1 MTSIVYGGRT
11 NQGQPLGVLMLD
23 TKFPRIPGDV
33 GNAFTF
39 DFPVRYYTV
48 KDASIN
54 RAVKMGDPSLLP
66 PFIEGAKAL
75 EAAGCGAIATSCGF
89 LVMFQQQ
96 LAAAVDIPVISSSL
110 LQVPYVARMLGPDH
124 KVGILTARAASLGE
138 KHFRGAGMA
147 DLDVA
152 IKGMDEYPE
161 FTRAFILD
169 EPCMDVDLVEK
180 EMEAAARSLVE
191 TEPNLGA
198 VVLECTN
205 MPPFA
210 HIVRRVTARPVYD
223 VYTLISHT
231 VGALLRRPFP
241 RTYL

>member
-11 NQGQPLGVLMLD
+11 NQGQTLGVLMLD

-33 GNAFTF
+33 GNGFTF

-48 KDASIN
+48 KGASIN
-54 RAVKMGDPSLLP
+54 RTVRMGDPSLLP
-66 PFIEGAKAL
+66 PFIEGAQAL
-75 EAAGCGAIATSCGF
+75 EAAGCGAVATSCGF

-96 LAAAVDIPVISSSL
+96 LAAAVNIPVISSSL
-110 LQVPYVARMLGPDH
+110 LQAPYVARMLGPER

-138 KHFRGAGMA
+138 KHFRGAGMEG
-147 DLDVA
+147 LEVA
-152 IKGMDEYPE
+152 VKGMDDYPE

-169 EPCMDVDLVEK
+169 EPEMDVELVEK
-180 EMEAAARSLVE
+180 EMGAATRALQE
-191 TEPNLGA
+191 MEPNLGA

-210 HIVRRVTARPVYD
+210 HIVRQVSGLPVYD
-223 VYTLISHT
+223 VYTLICHT
-231 VGALLRRPFP
+231 VGAILRKPFHRGYP
-241 RTYL
+241 